1 LVLVARFFIRRSP
14 YFKPVPKRQAVKRS
28 AGTSRFAL
36 EPLEPRLLLSAA
48 PLTVAGLDGIS
59 PEATTAPPAVEFQE
73 EHAETSSGWQVSLD
87 VDGDGTARAETDGKQ
102 ILRYLAGALGN
113 ESPNRSYLDALKE
126 ATPSPLD
133 VDGDGAFSPFV
144 DGRLIY
150 RYLMGLGAED
160 LISGLRFQ
168 AGATRTSPLDIVSF
182 LRQFDPHAATAPTA
196 ADSHLIQETGA
207 SASDRAVPAGLP
219 PFVAAQVG
227 LTTSASPVAL
237 TMPEESSSAAAPTPS
252 DALTDAA
259 DALVGLNVVR
269 SDPRFAGLTGQG
281 IRIAII
287 DTGADL
293 DHPFFGPDADHNG
306 VADRIVYQ
314 FDFGDGDTNA
324 NDRSGHGTHAT
335 SLIGSEN
342 PGFLGVTPG
351 VDFIILKVF
360 GDNGSGSFGNL
371 ESALQWVVA
380 NADDFNIGVVNMSLG
395 DSQNWNEA
403 VSLYGISDELAA
415 LEAKDV
421 IAVAAAGNNF
431 FSFGSAL
438 GVAYPA
444 ADPSVLAAGAV
455 WSANFGG
462 PFRFTSGAVDNTTGP
477 DRIASFSQRHPTLLD
492 VFAPGARFVGAGL
505 NGSTLL
511 LQGTSQS
518 TAYVSGVA
526 VLAQQL
532 AQQHLGR
539 PLNLTEFSELLRRT
553 ADTIIDGD
561 DENDN
566 VINSGFAYPRI
577 NVLALANEIAALPV
591 SALPDA
597 YVTNEDTALVVSARG
612 VLANDIALD
621 LESLSAGLV
630 SGATHGTLD
639 LRPDGSFTYTPSADY
654 AGTDSFRYRAFDGVD
669 FSDPAEVEITIHPV
683 NDAPAGTDRTVT
695 MAEDTTY
702 TLTAADFGFM
712 DPRDVPE
719 NHLLAVLI
727 TTLPAT
733 GSLKLAGTTVMAG
746 QSVTADAIAAGTL
759 TYTSPDNA
767 NGSPLASLT
776 FRLQDNGGIANGG
789 VDLSVG
795 ASTLTFNVSAVNDV
809 PVISSTPETTVRLG
823 TTYRYEPLVGDP
835 DGGERFTFS
844 LQTSPLGMTIDAET
858 GAVVWT
864 PTPTQLGIQSVTLRV
879 TDQAGAATDQSFSI
893 MVSPIPGDLNRD
905 GRLDVEDMQVILSCR
920 GSASNAVGDERDLDG
935 DGRITVLDARK
946 WVVKY
951 LS

>member
-1 LVLVARFFIRRSP
+1 MARFFIQRWP
-14 YFKPVPKRQAVKRS
+14 QLKPVPNRRTGKRS
-28 AGTSRFAL
+28 AGALRFAL

-48 PLTVAGLDGIS
+48 PLTVAGVDGMS
-59 PEATTAPPAVEFQE
+59 TEATTAPPAVEFQME
-73 EHAETSSGWQVSLD
+73 RSGTSGGWQVSLD
-87 VDGDGTARAETDGKQ
+87 VDGDGTALAETDGKQ
-102 ILRYLAGALGN
+102 ILRYMAGAVGN
-113 ESPNRSYLDALKE
+113 ESTNRSYLDALKE

-133 VDGDGAFSPFV
+133 VDGDGVFSPFV

-150 RYLMGLGAED
+150 R
-160 LISGLRFQ
+160 FQ
-168 AGATRTSPLDIVSF
+168 ASATRTSPLDIVSF
-182 LRQFDPHAATAPTA
+182 LRQFDPHAATAPSA
-196 ADSHLIQETGA
+196 AESNLIQESGA
-207 SASDRAVPAGLP
+207 SSSDRAVPAGLP
-219 PFVAAQVG
+219 PFVAAQFG

-237 TMPEESSSAAAPTPS
+237 AIPEESSAATTLTPN
-252 DALTDAA
+252 DATTDAA

-314 FDFGDGDTNA
+314 FDFGDGDANA
-324 NDRSGHGTHAT
+324 NDRSGHGTHVT

-342 PGFLGVTPG
+342 PGFLGVAPD
-351 VDFIILKVF
+351 VEFIILKVF
-360 GDNGSGSFGNL
+360 GDNGSGSFGTL

-380 NADDFNIGVVNMSLG
+380 NADNFNIGVVNMSLG
-395 DSQNWNEA
+395 DSQNWSEA

-415 LEAKDV
+415 LEAEDV

-444 ADPSVLAAGAV
+444 ADPSVLAVGAV

-492 VFAPGARFVGAGL
+492 VFAPGARFTGAGL
-505 NGSTLL
+505 NGGTLL
-511 LQGTSQS
+511 LQGTSQA
-518 TAYVSGVA
+518 TAYLSGVA

-532 AQQHLGR
+532 AHQELGR
-539 PLNLTEFSELLRRT
+539 SLNLEEFSALLSRT
-553 ADTIIDGD
+553 ADTILDGD

-566 VINSGFAYPRI
+566 VINSGFAYARV
-577 NVLALANEIAALPV
+577 NVLALAEELAALPV
-591 SALPDA
+591 SALSDA
-597 YVTNEDTALVVSARG
+597 YVTNDDTALVVSARG

-621 LESLSAGLV
+621 LESLSAGVV
-630 SGATHGTLD
+630 SGPTHGTLD

-683 NDAPAGTDRTVT
+683 NDAPAGTDRTIT

-702 TLTAADFGFM
+702 TLTAADFGFT
-712 DPRDVPE
+712 DPRDVPA
-719 NHLLAVLI
+719 NALLAVQLA
-727 TTLPAT
+727 TPPGVGTLR
-733 GSLKLAGTTVMAG
+733 LDGTPIAAG
-746 QSVTADAIAAGTL
+746 QSVAAGALAAGTL
-759 TYTSPDNA
+759 TYSPPENA
-767 NGSPLASLT
+767 NGSPLTSLT
-776 FRLQDNGGIANGG
+776 FRIQDNGGIANGG
-789 VDLSVG
+789 VDLLV
-795 ASTLTFNVSAVNDV
+795 
-809 PVISSTPETTVRLG
+809 SSTPETTARVG
-823 TTYRYEPLVGDP
+823 TRYRYEPQVSDP
-835 DGGERFTFS
+835 DEGERFVFS
-844 LQTSPLGMTIDAET
+844 LQTAPVGMTIDAAT
-858 GAVVWT
+858 GAVTWM
-864 PTPTQLGIQSVTLRV
+864 PAPTQLGVQSITLRV

-893 MVSPIPGDLNRD
+893 TVSPIPGDLNRD
-905 GRLDVEDMQVILSCR
+905 GRVDKEDMQIILSGR
-920 GSASNAVGDERDLDG
+920 GSASIAVGDERDLDG

-946 WVVKY
+946 WVVQY

>member
-1 LVLVARFFIRRSP
+1 MERS
-14 YFKPVPKRQAVKRS
+14 
-28 AGTSRFAL
+28 GTS
-36 EPLEPRLLLSAA
+36 
-48 PLTVAGLDGIS
+48 G
-59 PEATTAPPAVEFQE
+59 
-73 EHAETSSGWQVSLD
+73 GWQVSLD
-87 VDGDGTARAETDGKQ
+87 VDGDGTALAETDGKQ
-102 ILRYLAGALGN
+102 ILRYMAGAVGN
-113 ESPNRSYLDALKE
+113 ESTNRSYLDALKE

-133 VDGDGAFSPFV
+133 VDGDGVFSPFV

-160 LISGLRFQ
+160 LISGMRFQ
-168 AGATRTSPLDIVSF
+168 ASATRTSPLDIVSF
-182 LRQFDPHAATAPTA
+182 LRQFDPHAATAPSA
-196 ADSHLIQETGA
+196 AESNLIQESGA
-207 SASDRAVPAGLP
+207 SSSDRAVPAGLP
-219 PFVAAQVG
+219 PFVAAQFG

-237 TMPEESSSAAAPTPS
+237 AIPEESSAATTLTPN
-252 DALTDAA
+252 DATTDAA

-314 FDFGDGDTNA
+314 FDFGDGDANA
-324 NDRSGHGTHAT
+324 NDRSGHGTHVT

-342 PGFLGVTPG
+342 PGFLGVAPD
-351 VDFIILKVF
+351 VEFIILKVF
-360 GDNGSGSFGNL
+360 GDNGSGSFGTL

-380 NADDFNIGVVNMSLG
+380 NADNFNIGVVNMSLG
-395 DSQNWNEA
+395 DSQNWSEA

-415 LEAKDV
+415 LEAEDV

-444 ADPSVLAAGAV
+444 ADPSVLAVGAV

-492 VFAPGARFVGAGL
+492 VFAPGARFTGAGL
-505 NGSTLL
+505 NGGTLL
-511 LQGTSQS
+511 LQGTSQA
-518 TAYVSGVA
+518 TAYLSGVA

-532 AQQHLGR
+532 AHQELGR
-539 PLNLTEFSELLRRT
+539 SLNLEEFSALLSRT
-553 ADTIIDGD
+553 ADTILDGD

-566 VINSGFAYPRI
+566 VINSGFAYARV
-577 NVLALANEIAALPV
+577 NVLALAEELAALPV
-591 SALPDA
+591 SALSDA
-597 YVTNEDTALVVSARG
+597 YVTNDDTALVVSARG

-621 LESLSAGLV
+621 LESLSAGVV
-630 SGATHGTLD
+630 SGPTHGTLD

-683 NDAPAGTDRTVT
+683 NDAPAGTDRTIT

-702 TLTAADFGFM
+702 TLTAADFGFT
-712 DPRDVPE
+712 DPRDVPA
-719 NHLLAVLI
+719 NALLAVQI
-727 TTLPAT
+727 ATPPGVGTLR
-733 GSLKLAGTTVMAG
+733 LDGTPIAAG
-746 QSVTADAIAAGTL
+746 QSVAAGALAAGTL
-759 TYTSPDNA
+759 TYSPPENA
-767 NGSPLASLT
+767 NGSPLTSLT
-776 FRLQDNGGIANGG
+776 FRIQDNGGIANGG
-789 VDLSVG
+789 VDLSLG
-795 ASTLTFNVSAVNDV
+795 TNTISFNVTAVNDL
-809 PVISSTPETTVRLG
+809 PLISSTPETTARVG
-823 TTYRYEPLVGDP
+823 TRYRYEPQVSDP
-835 DGGERFTFS
+835 DEGERFVFS
-844 LQTSPLGMTIDAET
+844 LQTAPVGMTIDAAT
-858 GAVVWT
+858 GAVTWM
-864 PTPTQLGIQSVTLRV
+864 PAPTQLGVQSITLRV

-893 MVSPIPGDLNRD
+893 TVSPIPGDLNRD
-905 GRLDVEDMQVILSCR
+905 GRVDKEDMQIILSGR
-920 GSASNAVGDERDLDG
+920 GSASIAVGDERDLDG

-946 WVVKY
+946 WVVQY